1 MRDRRP
7 DTASDHHAAESG
19 ARFDGYFHT
28 YAWRFS

>member
-1 MRDRRP
+1 MRDRRS
-7 DTASDHHAAESG
+7 DTASDHAAPRG

>member
-1 MRDRRP
+1 MRDRRS
-7 DTASDHHAAESG
+7 DTASHHAAGSG

>member
-1 MRDRRP
+1 MRDRRS
-7 DTASDHHAAESG
+7 DTAGSQFAAPCG

>member
-1 MRDRRP
+1 MRDRRS
-7 DTASDHHAAESG
+7 DTASDQAASRG